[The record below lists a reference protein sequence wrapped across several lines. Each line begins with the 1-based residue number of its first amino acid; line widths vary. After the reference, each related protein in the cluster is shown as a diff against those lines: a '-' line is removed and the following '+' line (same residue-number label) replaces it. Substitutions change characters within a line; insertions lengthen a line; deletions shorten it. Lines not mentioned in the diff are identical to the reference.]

1 VVIVKFIKNLEGYGI
16 TAGAQRRARPVEG
29 GYELVENGV
38 FVPVDYV
45 EEIGW
50 NPSSTAKAATIVL
63 LLRYLGS
70 NNNNINLSR
79 R

>member
-1 VVIVKFIKNLEGYGI
+1 VIIVKFIKSLEGYGI

-45 EEIGW
+45 EEIG
-50 NPSSTAKAATIVL
+50 
-63 LLRYLGS
+63 
-70 NNNNINLSR
+70 
-79 R
+79 